1 MEEHQPAR
9 VDGPPESSHFLI
21 RRLHSLS
28 GLIPVGVFLVIH
40 LATNASILVPGKPG
54 AEFQASVERIHALGP
69 LLVPVEI
76 VGIFIP
82 LLFHAI
88 IGFQI
93 IFTGKSNAQSYP
105 YGGNIR
111 YTLQRWTGIIAFF
124 FIMYH
129 VWQMHWMGKP
139 LGGGEFAL
147 HSESGAP
154 TAAFTTAA
162 AIQSAWWV
170 AWLYAVGIIASVY
183 HLANGIWTA
192 LITWGITIRPRS
204 QRAAGYVCAA
214 VGVLVGALGLGA
226 LTGFKTFDV
235 NPGAPGPP
243 AAMDHTTVTGES
255 GR

>member
-9 VDGPPESSHFLI
+9 VEGPPESSHFLI

-40 LATNASILVPGKPG
+40 LTTNASILVPGMPG
-54 AEFQASVERIHALGP
+54 AEFQKSVERIHGLGP

-93 IFTGKSNAQSYP
+93 IFTGKPNAQAYP
-105 YGGNIR
+105 YGANIR

-129 VWQMHWMGKP
+129 VWQMHWLGAK
-139 LGGGEFAL
+139 LGGGKFAL
-147 HSESGAP
+147 HSESGDP
-154 TAAFTTAA
+154 TGAFTTAA
-162 AIQSAWWV
+162 AIQSAWYV
-170 AWLYAVGIIASVY
+170 APLYALGVVASVY

-214 VGVLVGALGLGA
+214 VGILVGAIGLGA
-226 LTGFKTFDV
+226 LTGFKQFDV
-235 NPGAPGPP
+235 KNPP
-243 AAMDHTTVTGES
+243 AAATAHTTA
-255 GR
+255 RDRH

>member
-1 MEEHQPAR
+1 MEEHIPAR
-9 VDGPPESSHFLI
+9 VEAAPESYHFLI

-54 AEFQASVERIHALGP
+54 VEFQNSVERIHALGP
-69 LLVPVEI
+69 LLIPVEI
-76 VGIFIP
+76 IGIFLP
-82 LLFHAI
+82 LFFHAI

-111 YTLQRWTGIIAFF
+111 YTLQRWTGVIAFF

-129 VWQMHWMGKP
+129 LWQMHWLGKP
-139 LGGGEFAL
+139 FGGGKFAL
-147 HSESGAP
+147 HSESGDP
-154 TAAFTTAA
+154 TGAFTTAA
-162 AIQSAWWV
+162 AIQSAWYV
-170 AWLYAVGIIASVY
+170 APLYAIGIIASVY

-204 QRAAGYVCAA
+204 QRVAGYVCATI
-214 VGVLVGALGLGA
+214 GVLVCALGLGA
-226 LTGFKTFDV
+226 LNGFKRFDAN
-235 NPGAPGPP
+235 NPPP
-243 AAMDHTTVTGES
+243 AATASHAPVSE
-255 GR
+255 RH

>member
-1 MEEHQPAR
+1 MEELQPVRAE
-9 VDGPPESSHFLI
+9 VPPESSHFLI

-40 LATNASILVPGKPG
+40 LATNSSILVPGKPG
-54 AEFQASVERIHALGP
+54 AEFQRSVERIHGLGP

-76 VGIFIP
+76 AGIFIP

-93 IFTGKSNAQSYP
+93 ILTGKPNAQAYP
-105 YGGNIR
+105 YVSNIR

-129 VWQMHWMGKP
+129 LWQMHWIGKP

-147 HSESGAP
+147 YGESGDP
-154 TAAFTTAA
+154 TGAMTTAA

-170 AWLYAVGIIASVY
+170 SLLYAVGVIASVY
-183 HLANGIWTA
+183 HMANGIWTA

-204 QRAAGYVCAA
+204 QRAAGYACAA

-235 NPGAPGPP
+235 NNPPP
-243 AAMDHTTVTGES
+243 AAKQPAVTTNRTGH
-255 GR
+255 

>member
-1 MEEHQPAR
+1 MEEHQPVR
-9 VDGPPESSHFLI
+9 VEGPPESSHFLI

-28 GLIPVGVFLVIH
+28 GLIPVGVFLVMH
-40 LATNASILVPGKPG
+40 LATNASILVPGEPG
-54 AEFQASVERIHALGP
+54 AEFQTSVERIHALGP
-69 LLVPVEI
+69 LLIPVEI
-76 VGIFIP
+76 IGIFIP

-93 IFTGKSNAQSYP
+93 IFSGKSNAQSYP

-111 YTLQRWTGIIAFF
+111 YTLQRWTGMIAFF

-129 VWQMHWMGKP
+129 LWQMHWIGKP

-147 HSESGAP
+147 RSESGDP
-154 TAAFTTAA
+154 TGAVTTAA

-170 AWLYAVGIIASVY
+170 AWLYALGIIASVY

-204 QRAAGYVCAA
+204 QRASGYVCAA
-214 VGVLVGALGLGA
+214 LGIIVGALGLGA

-235 NPGAPGPP
+235 KNPSAAATHP
-243 AAMDHTTVTGES
+243 AVTTNKAEH
-255 GR
+255 